1 MSSRL
6 SLIESPHCHTDCI
19 VVKRLQISYTGPR
32 RQDTVRVWYEDRNIT
47 VECLGNI
54 ACRLIEVLFQRS
66 SGHEIMTE
74 LVNRRDKSFSLSSPR
89 FLSQDGIFKQACYD
103 TNNDEDKK
111 CRCVLLQ
118 ITDRKREIRWYK
130 KEIKNDNSGH

>member
-1 MSSRL
+1 MSGRQ
-6 SLIESPHCHTDCI
+6 SLIESPRCHTDCI
-19 VVKRLQISYTGPR
+19 VIKRLQVAYAGAR
-32 RQDTVRVWYEDRNIT
+32 RHDTVRVWYEDRNIT

-54 ACRLIEVLFQRS
+54 ACRLIEVFFQRS

-89 FLSQDGIFKQACYD
+89 FLSQDCIFKETCYD

-111 CRCVLLQ
+111 RWCILLQ
-118 ITDRKREIRWYK
+118 ITDCKREIRWYK
-130 KEIKNDNSGH
+130 KEIKSDNSRC